1 MNTMLK
7 LVKEM
12 HIKFGITSEKVK
24 FFDEEKK
31 FRILAMQEE
40 LDEYKEA
47 NTKQDQLDA
56 LVDLVV
62 FAFGTAE
69 RQGML
74 EVFEEAFERVMIA
87 NCQKEIG
94 QNQKRG
100 SFQLDLVKPKGWTAP
115 DLSDL
120 VEDKF
125 KQLDL
130 LDYIDKNNQPNISS
144 TRVIIEK

>member
-1 MNTMLK
+1 MLK
-7 LVKEM
+7 LIKEM
-12 HIKFGITSEKVK
+12 HNKFGITSEKVK
-24 FFDEEKK
+24 FSDEEKK
-31 FRILAMQEE
+31 FRICAMQEE

-47 NTKQDQLDA
+47 NTKEDQLDA

-74 EVFEEAFERVMIA
+74 EVFEEAFKRVMKA

-120 VEDKF
+120 VEEEPALF
-125 KQLDL
+125 KMLF
-130 LDYIDKNNQPNISS
+130 YK
-144 TRVIIEK
+144 